1 MKHSKKGFLTLM
13 AVPLL
18 SLAVGSLS
26 SCGVSGGPIDTYDL
40 NVNVNTEGVQI
51 NMWTGF
57 GTNVNSALTPLI
69 EDFEALTHINVEY
82 ETKGGYPNLQKAIN
96 LSATN
101 LASLPQIAV
110 GYPDHFAGY
119 VSSNI
124 QLRLDGLV
132 ENDKNRNTR
141 EPGTY
146 TNSLGE
152 SVSKIPNLD
161 YEDFYDD
168 YKIEN
173 ETLEFDEEGNGYILG
188 IPFNKST
195 EVMVY
200 NKELFDWTTSAAGKA
215 KLTSWEIGDIFVP
228 ETWADVKSVGLN
240 LIKLLNH
247 VDPVSNATV
256 AGNYLASDGNV
267 YKTEV
272 YPSGVK
278 RVYAANEVTDMAK
291 FRPFSYDS
299 TENLFTTLL
308 RQYGGAI
315 TEIDKTKT
323 GRGYVNFN
331 DDSNRAITLEALNML
346 QDLWDSNVIGIAS
359 TPWEDSTGY
368 CSVAFK
374 AGQSVMNIGS
384 SGGLTNVTGSFPVG
398 ISTVPYATAE
408 HKFVLSQ
415 GTNLALFQV
424 PSNDPDR
431 EKKLVAAWKL
441 LVFLSQA
448 ENATFTSQSGY
459 FPTGKSVSESDIYQD
474 WLENPTGSA
483 TDKANKAAGVVN
495 DTIYN
500 NTELGWNKFVDP
512 GFRGSSDVRLETGLI
527 AGYMFNNEYASI
539 QAILDAVYRK
549 LSDYIKP

>member
-18 SLAVGSLS
+18 SLAIGGLS
-26 SCGVSGGPIDTYDL
+26 SCSNPGGPIDTYDL
-40 NVNVNTEGVQI
+40 DVNVNTEGVTI

-57 GTNVNSALTPLI
+57 GSAVNSALTPLL
-69 EDFEALTHINVEY
+69 EDFTALTKINVEY
-82 ETKGGYPNLQKAIN
+82 ETKGGYKNLQTAIN

-101 LASLPQIAV
+101 LNALPQIAN

-119 VSSNI
+119 ISSNI

-132 ENDKNRNTR
+132 ANDRYRN
-141 EPGTY
+141 ESEAGSY
-146 TNSLGE
+146 TNALGE
-152 SVSKIPNLD
+152 KVSKLPHLD
-161 YEDFYDD
+161 YDGFYSD
-168 YKIEN
+168 YIIEN
-173 ETLEFDEEGNGYILG
+173 ETLEFDEEGKGYILG

-200 NKELFDWTTSAAGKA
+200 NQPLFDWAISNEGKA
-215 KLTSWEIGDIFVP
+215 ILTSWGIGDIFVP
-228 ETWADVKSVGLN
+228 VTWADVKSVGMN
-240 LIKLLNH
+240 LIKLLKHKDANG
-247 VDPVSNATV
+247 NAV
-256 AGNYLASDGNV
+256 AGNYLAKDGTIHKADPGTTKV
-267 YKTEV
+267 YD
-272 YPSGVK
+272 
-278 RVYAANEVTDMAK
+278 AHEVTDMNK

-308 RQYGGAI
+308 RQFGGTL
-315 TEIDKTKT
+315 TEVDKTKT
-323 GRGYVNFN
+323 GKGYVSFN
-331 DDSNRAITLEALNML
+331 DDANRAITIEALNML
-346 QDLWDSNVIGIAS
+346 QDLWDNDVIGIAS

-368 CSVAFK
+368 CSAAFK
-374 AGQSVMNIGS
+374 TGQSVMNIGS
-384 SGGLTNVTGSFPVG
+384 SGGLVNVTGSFKVG
-398 ISTVPYATAE
+398 IAPVPYKDAAR
-408 HKFVLSQ
+408 KYVLSQ
-415 GTNLALFQV
+415 GTNLALFQM
-424 PSNDPDR
+424 PANNPDR

-441 LVFLSQA
+441 IVFLSQA

-474 WLENPTGSA
+474 WLTSAVGSD

-500 NTELGWNKFVDP
+500 DETLGWNKFVDP
-512 GFRGSSDVRLETGLI
+512 GFRGSSDIRNEVGLI

-549 LSDYIKP
+549 LSDYVK